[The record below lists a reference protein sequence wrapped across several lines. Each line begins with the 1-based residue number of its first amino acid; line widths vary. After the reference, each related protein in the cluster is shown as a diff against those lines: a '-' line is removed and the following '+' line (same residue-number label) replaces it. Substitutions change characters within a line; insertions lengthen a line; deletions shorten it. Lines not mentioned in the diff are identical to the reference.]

1 MEHMHP
7 YERLQWTMTS
17 QQDLYIDST
26 AVKKEPLS
34 PAHNGM
40 LTSDIVSATTEAHH
54 NYARTVI
61 PNGTDYHH
69 QENGHHMQNGHN
81 SSDEENRYDSNSSSE
96 ILTNG
101 AAEDRMMKCEY
112 MLHSLPKRLCLVC
125 GDVASGF
132 HYGVASCEAC
142 KAFFKRT
149 IQGNIEYSCPATNE
163 CEITKRRRKS
173 CQACRFTKCLKV
185 GMLKEALR
193 IKPRPQLEGVRLDR
207 VRGGRQKYKRK
218 IDADPSSYVQQ
229 APALKKPSNGPG
241 RTRHVHNS
249 VPKKFVLAGGGTKT
263 KRQVVTCPTNSHKQ
277 HGRKVNKIV
286 AHLMVA
292 EPEKLYAMPDPTT
305 PDSELKT
312 LTTLCDLADRELVVI
327 IGWAK
332 HIPGFS
338 NLSLSDQMSLL
349 QSGWMEILILGL
361 AFRSLHY
368 DSRLVFAEDYII
380 DEEQSRAAGL
390 EELSR
395 HILRLVGRLKALGVE
410 KEEFVVLKAMAL
422 LNSDSVYVEDHE
434 AVQKLQDV
442 LHDALQD
449 HDLNAHPSDSRRIGK
464 ILMMLP
470 LLREVATKAVQHF
483 YTIKMEGQV
492 PMHKLFLEMLD
503 AKISEVVCKK
513 MY

>member
-101 AAEDRMMKCEY
+101 ATEDRMMKCEY

-185 GMLKEALR
+185 GMLKE
-193 IKPRPQLEGVRLDR
+193 GVRLDR

-229 APALKKPSNGPG
+229 APALKKPSNG
-241 RTRHVHNS
+241 
-249 VPKKFVLAGGGTKT
+249 
-263 KRQVVTCPTNSHKQ
+263 Q
-277 HGRKVNKIV
+277 VNKIV

-380 DEEQSRAAGL
+380 DEEQSRVAGL

>member
-1 MEHMHP
+1 MSNTFDLKSLEP
-7 YERLQWTMTS
+7 RLFCNQGFVRKGNNRLQWTMTS

-101 AAEDRMMKCEY
+101 TTEDRMMKCEY

-185 GMLKEALR
+185 GMLKE
-193 IKPRPQLEGVRLDR
+193 GVRLDR

-229 APALKKPSNGPG
+229 APALKKPSNGP
-241 RTRHVHNS
+241 
-249 VPKKFVLAGGGTKT
+249 
-263 KRQVVTCPTNSHKQ
+263 
-277 HGRKVNKIV
+277 VNKIV

>member
-1 MEHMHP
+1 MSC
-7 YERLQWTMTS
+7 RLQWTMTS

-101 AAEDRMMKCEY
+101 ATEDRMMKCEY

-193 IKPRPQLEGVRLDR
+193 IKPRPQPEGVRLDR

-229 APALKKPSNGPG
+229 APALKKPSNG
-241 RTRHVHNS
+241 
-249 VPKKFVLAGGGTKT
+249 
-263 KRQVVTCPTNSHKQ
+263 Q
-277 HGRKVNKIV
+277 VNKIV

-380 DEEQSRAAGL
+380 DEEQSRVAGL